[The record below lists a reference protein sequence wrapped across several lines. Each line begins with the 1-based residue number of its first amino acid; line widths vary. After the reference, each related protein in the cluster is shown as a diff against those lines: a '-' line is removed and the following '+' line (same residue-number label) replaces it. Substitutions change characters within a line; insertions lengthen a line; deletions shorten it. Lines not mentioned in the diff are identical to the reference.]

1 MTNQILEAETLETLA
16 VRIIQYSNEADARVI
31 EAAKLMR
38 VARERV
44 EKGEAGDITW
54 YEWARD
60 RIKLSP
66 SRLRELHRI
75 ALADDPMKELK
86 RIRKMADK
94 RAMKHREKKK
104 SAALRNG
111 GATGKV
117 TDDMGNEQ
125 KRLIDWAKS
134 APLNQVSEVL
144 SYIRRFDDDAAIAD
158 AEESPELAVS

>member
-1 MTNQILEAETLETLA
+1 MGRAVDRPMDTPWDRTMTPEQQLRHKL
-16 VRIIQYSNEADARVI
+16 RKI
-31 EAAKLMR
+31 EALFAGG
-38 VARERV
+38 ATEGERL
-44 EKGEAGDITW
+44 A
-54 YEWARD
+54 A
-60 RIKLSP
+60 
-66 SRLRELHRI
+66 ELHRI

-104 SAALRNG
+104 SAALHNG

-117 TDDMGNEQ
+117 TDDMDDEQ
-125 KRLIDWAKS
+125 KRLIDWAIS
-134 APLNQVSEVL
+134 APLNQISEVL